1 MNWQSTR
8 ESQGSETTLYD
19 SLMVHTYHYASVQT
33 HSMYNTKSEPE
44 GKPWTLGDYDVS
56 MQVRQLQQMYHLEK
70 DVDNGEG
77 HVCVDAAGVWE
88 IFLSSPQFC
97 CEPETTLKNKVFK
110 KKIR

>member
-56 MQVRQLQQMYHLEK
+56 M
-70 DVDNGEG
+70 
-77 HVCVDAAGVWE
+77 
-88 IFLSSPQFC
+88 
-97 CEPETTLKNKVFK
+97 
-110 KKIR
+110 